1 MWDFLVVFNL
11 KAPHVLTVATILSI
25 FFRLLLVSTTATA
38 SSFSNLLAA
47 TVGCSVTMAKKAGV
61 FALVVIAE
69 ATVPQFT
76 LWFGNK

>member
-1 MWDFLVVFNL
+1 MWGFLVVFNL

-25 FFRLLLVSTTATA
+25 FFRLCHLGCNSVA
-38 SSFSNLLAA
+38 SSFSNLLA
-47 TVGCSVTMAKKAGV
+47 TTFGCSVTMAKKAGV
-61 FALVVIAE
+61 FAMVVIAE